1 MICNFK
7 KWVSNFKNIWRKEFF
22 FYVHSFKNAD
32 FLHYLF
38 FNFQSFFCQKTIMT
52 SHHKIIT
59 RGRQSDKLSFKGS
72 LVAERKLELELGILI
87 LTLLPLEN
95 AFVDFTHIIR
105 YIPSL
110 YSIIAILTVVL
121 HNYTKYHWNK
131 TNLLKMFCI
140 RIAVKKTIKSFI
152 YRILPATLFR
162 NFVNGSTKLILL

>member
-1 MICNFK
+1 
-7 KWVSNFKNIWRKEFF
+7 
-22 FYVHSFKNAD
+22 
-32 FLHYLF
+32 
-38 FNFQSFFCQKTIMT
+38 MT

-110 YSIIAILTVVL
+110 YFIIAILTVVL
-121 HNYTKYHWNK
+121 HNYTKYH
-131 TNLLKMFCI
+131 
-140 RIAVKKTIKSFI
+140 
-152 YRILPATLFR
+152 
-162 NFVNGSTKLILL
+162 